1 MAINPIDPWKT
12 VVQEN
17 CINYYYYY
25 YYYYYKIAERY
36 YAQACGCVYVLQ
48 VDNIE
53 QCLQLM
59 TSLKLD
65 VSDVTAT
72 GL

>member
-1 MAINPIDPWKT
+1 VFQKDSRNTKIAEMAINPIDPWKT

-36 YAQACGCVYVLQ
+36 YA
-48 VDNIE
+48 
-53 QCLQLM
+53 
-59 TSLKLD
+59 
-65 VSDVTAT
+65 
-72 GL
+72 